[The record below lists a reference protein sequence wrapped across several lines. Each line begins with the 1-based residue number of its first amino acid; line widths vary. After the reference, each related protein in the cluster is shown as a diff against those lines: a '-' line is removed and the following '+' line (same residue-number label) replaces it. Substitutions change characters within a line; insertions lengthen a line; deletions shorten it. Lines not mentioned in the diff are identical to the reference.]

1 MRRLHVHLTLALCL
15 VASTASVVIA
25 ADWPQFRGPNRD
37 GISPEPAALK
47 SWPAS
52 GPKVLW
58 KAPLGEG
65 YSQVV
70 SVKGRLYTFAQQGEQ
85 VAIAFDGATGKR
97 LWRTRIDREYNDG
110 QGDGPRS
117 TPTVDGELVY
127 VLSAHGKLAALRTA
141 NGQVAWQ
148 HDLRSEYGANPPQ
161 WGVSTSPLVE
171 GKLLIVNVGGSGN
184 KSIVAFDK
192 TNGKTVWASQGD
204 GAGYSA
210 PIAITVRG
218 VRQVIVFTADAILS
232 ISPEDGRL
240 FWRSGWKTDYDVNA
254 ATPIFLPP
262 DKLFVSSGYGTGSA
276 LLQINRTNVSEVWR
290 SRGMK
295 NQFSSSVLHDG
306 ILYGFDD
313 ATFKAIE
320 AASGKERWKQRGFG
334 HGSLILAGGHLIVL
348 SDRGKLALV
357 QATPE
362 EYRELGNAQVIE
374 GKCWTSPSLADGRLY
389 VRNEEQ
395 LIAFDWKG
403 AAAPARSGK

>member
-1 MRRLHVHLTLALCL
+1 MRRLHVHLMLTLCL
-15 VASTASVVIA
+15 IAGIAGA

-37 GISPEPAALK
+37 GISPEAAVLK

-70 SVKGRLYTFAQQGEQ
+70 STKGRLYTLAQQGEEQ
-85 VAIAFDGATGKR
+85 VALAFDGATGKR

-127 VLSAHGKLAALRTA
+127 VLSAHGKLAALRAA

-148 HDLRSEYGANPPQ
+148 HDLRAEYGANPPQ

-171 GKLLIVNVGGSGN
+171 GNLLIVNVGGSGN

-192 TNGKTVWASQGD
+192 TNGKPVWTSQND
-204 GAGYSA
+204 SAGYSA

-232 ISPEDGRL
+232 ISPKDGRL

-313 ATFKAIE
+313 ATFKAID
-320 AASGKERWKQRGFG
+320 AATGKERWKQRGFG

-362 EYRELGNAQVIE
+362 EYRELGNAQVID

-403 AAAPARSGK
+403 AAAPARSGR

>member
-1 MRRLHVHLTLALCL
+1 MRRLRFLSLCL
-15 VASTASVVIA
+15 IAGIVIA

-47 SWPAS
+47 SWPS
-52 GPKVLW
+52 GGPKVLW

-65 YSQVV
+65 FSQVV
-70 SVKGRLYTFAQQGEQ
+70 SVKGRLYTFAQQGADQ
-85 VAIAFDGATGKR
+85 VAAAFDGATGKQ
-97 LWRTRIDREYNDG
+97 LWRTKIDREYNDG

-117 TPTVDGELVY
+117 TPTVDGDLVY
-127 VLSAHGKLAALRTA
+127 VLSAHGKLAALKTA
-141 NGQVAWQ
+141 SGQIAWQ

-192 TNGKTVWASQGD
+192 TNGKQVWASQAD
-204 GAGYSA
+204 AAGYSA

-218 VRQVIVFTADAILS
+218 VRQIIVFTANAILS

-254 ATPIFLPP
+254 ATPIFFPP
-262 DKLFVSSGYGTGSA
+262 DRLFVSSGYGTGSA
-276 LLQINRTNVSEVWR
+276 LLQIRRTDVVEVWR
-290 SRGMK
+290 SKGMK

-306 ILYGFDD
+306 TLYGFDN
-313 ATFKAIE
+313 ATLKAID
-320 AASGKERWKQRGFG
+320 AASGAERWKTRGFG
-334 HGSLILAGGHLIVL
+334 HGSLILAGGNLIVL

-362 EYRELGNAQVIE
+362 AYRELGSAEVLD
-374 GKCWTSPSLADGRLY
+374 GKCWTAPSLADGRLY

-395 LIAFDWKG
+395 LIALDWKG
-403 AAAPARSGK
+403 AAAPARSGR

>member
-1 MRRLHVHLTLALCL
+1 MRRFLVLCL
-15 VASTASVVIA
+15 IAGVTAA

-37 GISPEPAALK
+37 GISPEAAVLK

-70 SVKGRLYTFAQQGEQ
+70 SVKGRLYTLAQQGEEQ
-85 VAIAFDGATGKR
+85 FAAAFDGATGKR

-117 TPTVDGELVY
+117 TPTIDGELMY
-127 VLSAHGKLAALRTA
+127 VLSANGKLAALRIA

-148 HDLRSEYGANPPQ
+148 HDLRAEYGANPPQ

-171 GKLLIVNVGGSGN
+171 GNLLIVNAGGSGN

-192 TNGKTVWASQGD
+192 TTGKPVWTSQGD

-232 ISPEDGRL
+232 ISPKDGRL

-276 LLQINRTNVSEVWR
+276 LLQINRTNVVEVWR

-306 ILYGFDD
+306 IIYGFDD
-313 ATFKAIE
+313 ATLKAID
-320 AASGKERWKQRGFG
+320 AATGNERWKTRGFG

-357 QATPE
+357 EATPE
-362 EYRELGNAQVIE
+362 AYRELGNTQVLD
-374 GKCWTSPSLADGRLY
+374 GKCWTAPSLADGRLY

-395 LIAFDWKG
+395 LIALDWKS
-403 AAAPARSGK
+403 ASAPARSGR

>member
-1 MRRLHVHLTLALCL
+1 MRSLRFLAFCL
-15 VASTASVVIA
+15 IASIVAA

-37 GISPEPAALK
+37 GISPEAAVLK

-70 SVKGRLYTFAQQGEQ
+70 SAKGRLFTLAQQGEEQ
-85 VAIAFDGATGKR
+85 VALAFDGATGKR

-127 VLSAHGKLAALRTA
+127 VLSANGNLAALRAA
-141 NGQVAWQ
+141 NGQAAWQ
-148 HDLRSEYGANPPQ
+148 HDLRAEYGANPPQ

-171 GKLLIVNVGGSGN
+171 GNLLIVNVGGSGN

-192 TNGKTVWASQGD
+192 TSGKTVWTSQGD

-232 ISPEDGRL
+232 ISPKDGRL

-276 LLQINRTNVSEVWR
+276 LLQINRTNVTEVWR

-313 ATFKAIE
+313 STFKAID
-320 AASGKERWKQRGFG
+320 AATGKERWKQRGFG

-403 AAAPARSGK
+403 GK

>member
-1 MRRLHVHLTLALCL
+1 MRRLRFTLMFALCL
-15 VASTASVVIA
+15 VAGIATA

-37 GISPEPAALK
+37 GISPESAVLK

-70 SVKGRLYTFAQQGEQ
+70 SVKGRLYAFAQQGEEQ
-85 VAIAFDGATGKR
+85 VAVAFDGATGKR
-97 LWRTRIDREYNDG
+97 LWRTRIDGEYNDG

-117 TPTVDGELVY
+117 TPSVDGDLMY
-127 VLSAHGKLAALRTA
+127 ALSAHGKLVALRTA

-148 HDLRSEYGANPPQ
+148 HDLRAEYGANPPQ

-192 TNGKTVWASQGD
+192 TNGKVMWTSQGD

-232 ISPEDGRL
+232 ISPQDGRL

-276 LLQINRTNVSEVWR
+276 LLQINRTNVAEVWR
-290 SRGMK
+290 SRSMK

-306 ILYGFDD
+306 IIYGFDD
-313 ATFKAIE
+313 ATLKAID
-320 AASGKERWKQRGFG
+320 AATGKERWKTRGFG

-403 AAAPARSGK
+403 AK

>member
-1 MRRLHVHLTLALCL
+1 MRCLRFLAFCL
-15 VASTASVVIA
+15 IASIVAG

-37 GISPEPAALK
+37 GISPEAAVLK

-70 SVKGRLYTFAQQGEQ
+70 SAKGRLYTLAQQGEEQ

-97 LWRTRIDREYNDG
+97 LWRTRIDGEYNDG

-127 VLSAHGKLAALRTA
+127 ALSAHGKLAALRAA

-148 HDLRSEYGANPPQ
+148 HDLRAEYGANPPQ

-171 GKLLIVNVGGSGN
+171 GKLLIVNVGGAGN

-192 TNGKTVWASQGD
+192 TNGKVVWTSQGD

-218 VRQVIVFTADAILS
+218 VRQVIVFTAEAILS

-254 ATPIFLPP
+254 ATPIFLAP

-276 LLQINRTNVSEVWR
+276 LLQINRTNVAEVWR

-306 ILYGFDD
+306 VLYGFDD
-313 ATFKAIE
+313 ATFKAID
-320 AASGKERWKQRGFG
+320 AATGKERWKQRGFG

-395 LIAFDWKG
+395 LLAFDWKG
-403 AAAPARSGK
+403 GK

>member
-1 MRRLHVHLTLALCL
+1 MRRLRFTLMLCL
-15 VASTASVVIA
+15 ICGVAAA

-37 GISPEPAALK
+37 GISPEAAVLK

-70 SVKGRLYTFAQQGEQ
+70 SAKGRLFTLAQQGEEQ
-85 VAIAFDGATGKR
+85 IALAFEAGTGKR

-127 VLSAHGKLAALRTA
+127 VLSAHGKLAALRAA

-148 HDLRSEYGANPPQ
+148 HDLRAEYGADPPQ

-171 GKLLIVNVGGSGN
+171 GNLLIVNVGGSGN

-192 TNGKTVWASQGD
+192 TTGKPVWTSQGD
-204 GAGYSA
+204 AAGYSA

-232 ISPEDGRL
+232 ISPKDGRL

-276 LLQINRTNVSEVWR
+276 LLQINRTNVAEVWR

-306 ILYGFDD
+306 VIYGFDD
-313 ATFKAIE
+313 ATLKAID
-320 AASGKERWKQRGFG
+320 AATGKERWKTRGFG

-357 QATPE
+357 EATPA
-362 EYRELGNAQVIE
+362 EYRELGNAQVLD
-374 GKCWTSPSLADGRLY
+374 GKCWTAPSLADGRLY

-395 LIAFDWKG
+395 LIALDWKG
-403 AAAPARSGK
+403 AQGTPAPARSGR